1 MKRIFT
7 AALCAIAI
15 FASCEESGMNTV
27 SVTVEVYESK
37 LESIKPE
44 SYEVVFTNTT
54 TATAT
59 TATTEN
65 GIATANVM
73 PGIYQIVV
81 KSSVAEDGK
90 FYAITGS
97 MKDVNILTSGETYT
111 ITVDMVAESQLIFK
125 EIYYTGS
132 VFETG
137 EIKEDGTPSTSNY
150 FRDQFYEIYNNSDEV
165 AYADGLCIFEIA
177 YANYNYTVV
186 YEFAFADGTP
196 ASKDEYVFGQ
206 NIWQIQGNGTDF
218 PIQPGESI
226 IIAQWATNHKD
237 DKLTK
242 GFSPVDLSGAE
253 FEAVEEEK
261 EAYGGIVLTDNA
273 AHNMKLATCPTG
285 YAPPQWLTS
294 VSGTRMVLAK
304 PSEPL
309 RQDNWCVSSNTET
322 PANYCEVKIADV
334 LDAVQMIADESVV
347 TDNHLGMPIML
358 DAGYIWCKSSYSAQ
372 SVSRKQAGTLAN
384 GSIKYAD
391 TNNTV
396 DDFVVNDTPVIR
408 RDGAKVP
415 SWNTW
420 IK

>member
-1 MKRIFT
+1 MKRIFS
-7 AALCAIAI
+7 AALCAIAL
-15 FASCEESGMNTV
+15 FASCEPNGGMKTV
-27 SVTVEVYESK
+27 SVTVEVDESN

-44 SYEVVFTNTT
+44 TYEVVFTNTT
-54 TATAT
+54 SAATITAE
-59 TATTEN
+59 TEN
-65 GIATANVM
+65 GVATANVI

-97 MKDVNILTSGETYT
+97 MKDVNILAGGETYT
-111 ITVDMVAESQLIFK
+111 IKVDMVAESQLIFK
-125 EIYYTGS
+125 EIYYCGS
-132 VFETG
+132 TFETG
-137 EIKEDGTPSTSNY
+137 ELKEDGTPSTDTY

-177 YANYNYTVV
+177 YASWDYSVV
-186 YEFAFADGTP
+186 YEYPFADGTP

-206 NIWQIQGNGTDF
+206 NIWQIQGDGDDY

-226 IIAQWATNHKD
+226 VIAQWATNHKD
-237 DKLTK
+237 AKLTK

-253 FEAVEEEK
+253 FEAVEQEK

-309 RQDNWCVSSNTET
+309 RQENWCISSNTAS

-334 LDAVQMIADESVV
+334 LDAVQMIGDESVV
-347 TDNHLGMPIML
+347 QHLGMPIML
-358 DAGYIWCKSSYSAQ
+358 DAGYIWCSGTYKGESI
-372 SVSRKQAGTLAN
+372 SRKAAGTLAN

-391 TNNTV
+391 TNNTCE
-396 DDFVVNDTPVIR
+396 DFEVNQSPVIR